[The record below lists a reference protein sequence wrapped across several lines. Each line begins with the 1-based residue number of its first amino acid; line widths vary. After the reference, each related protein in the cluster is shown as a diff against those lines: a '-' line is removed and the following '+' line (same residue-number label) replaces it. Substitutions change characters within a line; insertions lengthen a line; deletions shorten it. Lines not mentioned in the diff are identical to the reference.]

1 MEEILHHYNRHLKI
15 YFKEGQVMQVKT
27 KLALASLPL
36 FVAAVLTLA
45 QLPGCGGGGGTTVG
59 ATTGTLQVRITDS
72 PAYPNLASVH
82 LTIDKV
88 VVVPTGKEGVA
99 DDDPALPVIAVFP
112 GGTGVDI
119 LNLHFI
125 PQILGTT
132 AIPAGSYSQVRLIL
146 ASNSPTLSNYV
157 ILASDPTL
165 QLPLKTPSAQQSG
178 LKILGNFTVTAG
190 GFNTI
195 VLDFDPNE
203 AIVFAG
209 KSGNINLK
217 PTGIRII
224 QVFNSL
230 ANAGAIS
237 GLIHTPA
244 FNLHSSSTFKSWSSA
259 KVSIVKNS
267 SVYTSGV
274 VFSNFSSPDVWKGP
288 FSAFLPAGTNYKVFV
303 STFRDTTTKVP
314 APFQVYSSSFIT
326 VTQGV
331 DSPVP
336 PDGIAY
342 LKVQ

>member
-1 MEEILHHYNRHLKI
+1 MKQNRSPLTI
-15 YFKEGQVMQVKT
+15 YLV
-27 KLALASLPL
+27 L
-36 FVAAVLTLA
+36 AAVVLTFT
-45 QLPGCGGGGGTTVG
+45 GCGGGGGGGGGVT
-59 ATTGTLQVRITDS
+59 AAKATGTLQVSITDS
-72 PAYPNLASVH
+72 PPYRNFSSIH
-82 LTIDKV
+82 LTIVKV
-88 VVVPTGKEGVA
+88 VVVPTGKEGMA
-99 DDDPALPVIAVFP
+99 DDDPGLPVIAVFP

-146 ASNSPTLSNYV
+146 APNGSTLNNYV
-157 ILASDPTL
+157 TLASNPTEK
-165 QLPLKTPSAQQSG
+165 LPLKTPSAQQSG
-178 LKILGNFTVTAG
+178 LKIIGNFTVTAG
-190 GFNTI
+190 SFNTI

-209 KSGNINLK
+209 NSSNIILK

-230 ANAGAIS
+230 TNAGAIS

-259 KVSIVKNS
+259 IVSVVRNS
-267 SVYTSGV
+267 SVVTAGV

-288 FSAFLPAGTNYKVFV
+288 FSAFVPPGTSYKVFV
-303 STFRDTTTKVP
+303 SAFSDTNQKIP
-314 APFQVYSSSFIT
+314 APFQVYSSQSFT

-331 DSPVP
+331 DTPVP
-336 PDGIAY
+336 PNGIAY
-342 LKVQ
+342 LKAQ